1 MSQNKH
7 TELMSSAQAA
17 ELNFST
23 DNVKEGNCKECS
35 CEVFVRC
42 HYDDGSPI
50 KEAPYT
56 IVDSKKGETTGQ
68 TDENGLLKVINMP
81 CGGYDLYLEE
91 GSDAY
96 EPKEVLANN
105 PAFQSNPEYAA
116 ITGEYF
122 ALYVILNRK
131 GYLTYDADDSDK
143 DEVDVDGV
151 GIMSMFGVAPDG
163 YEEAYKRF
171 WELHEQINDG
181 PTSLKEAVNRA
192 HCGLAGEVAGQA
204 KDNEAL
210 ILFCEVALG
219 FVPVVGQAMDLYDLG
234 GWGWKTY
241 EGKSLDEWH
250 WAEGALIAL
259 GFIPGLGDAGKKI
272 GLTILDTLKK
282 ADPGVI
288 QLAIK
293 KIRSLSNGNIVKYLL
308 SFGDKLDEVAVEADV
323 LLNKIINGLT
333 KVLKDSASS
342 SWIVLMMKDEFA
354 FFIKALKDLK
364 SKIKESID
372 WMRGKID
379 EFTKLVS
386 TRIPGTTTNKNAAV
400 TPQNANAGKADPH
413 RKQSEKGDDH
423 IDQNAEGGAK
433 SKESCQPSNQQCQ
446 GSDPVDLLTGK
457 TYEIREDF
465 VVPARLSLKQERY
478 YQSAGE
484 REAGLLGKLW
494 RSNWDISLTVEG
506 SIVKFIDKDYSTA
519 LFDAPYQGSP
529 TRSDLMPQWRL
540 HRGEHGDL
548 FLKNKNGLEYHF
560 EYAVGTTL
568 RLTKQQDAYGNATQF
583 VYDRGCLK
591 WVVLCDGRLIQV
603 ETQRNRIQTLT
614 LCEADK
620 TPTVVLARYSYDRN
634 GFLLSVRADAGR
646 SFDYQY
652 SKEGYLTRWNDLSQT
667 WVEHDYD
674 DKGRSIATRCS
685 GGYWDDG
692 ITYDDENHIHYYHRA
707 FGGTQALHLDD
718 QNRPLQIVD
727 EFGNPTKSVWQ
738 NDLLISQENALG
750 ETVQYSYDEWG
761 NVTRAIEPNGA
772 EHAYEYNEQGW
783 LLSYTNPMGAVWS
796 YEYNTFGDVTAI
808 TDPEARQTQISYTE
822 FGQRATVT
830 GPDGSTTHYSY
841 YNNGLLARVEPPVG
855 YGMDLF
861 YDKQGRLIK
870 RVTDNKQ
877 VREWVYEKNSKQPC
891 RIQYEDGTYAHFEY
905 DIEGNL
911 TKATD
916 ALGNSQHFNYGPF
929 DKLSKVINPL
939 GAVTQYHYNAE
950 AEFAGVT
957 NSHGQKWYYDFDKGG
972 RVSAEHHYDA
982 RVDHYQ
988 YDAAGRLNRHIKPDG
1003 VQHSHSYNPS
1013 GKLLETVTLD
1023 HNEQQ
1028 LAKTWYEYDAA
1039 SRLTYTENGDAWVSF
1054 AYSPSGLLLEENL
1067 NGTPIVHEY
1076 DEHGRR
1082 IGSSGSKTARQYQW
1096 TKHQLQQLSVGEH
1109 TPLQFAY
1116 HPSGHEKTRATEQG
1130 FSLHHQWSETGLLLA
1145 QQLGRNGDS
1154 LRQYQ
1159 YDALDRLVGIN
1170 DAKRGQ
1176 SRFSLNANGQVQA
1189 VRQQKTWESQ
1199 QRFVHL
1205 FGYDS
1210 ELNLNQQGFATEY
1223 GDSDSNVVSLDDAR
1237 VKRQSRKYD
1246 KVGRVLDT
1254 GRFRYHYDKC
1264 GRVVEKTEY
1273 KDGFRPKT
1281 TRFVWNGDDR
1291 LTHLE
1296 LPDGGRYRYRYDPLG
1311 RRVAKECLSTQRIT
1325 EYLWDGANIVQHSQ
1339 KTADGSVVQT
1349 IEYLYEPE
1357 TFRPVAQVTHKANQ
1371 ASQLHYIV
1379 TDHAGTPQELC
1390 SENGD
1395 VVWHGE
1401 QALWGHYQQRN
1412 ALPNH
1417 GFRENAQNDELY
1429 CDLRYQGQIEDRES
1443 GLYYNVNR
1451 YYDADSGQYLSP
1463 DPIGFAG
1470 GLRPQAY
1477 VFNPLEWVDPLG
1489 LAPSGCKDASG
1500 RPLSSSQYSV
1510 VYEAKIDDKYYPGRS
1525 DKVHFQDA
1533 NKKLH
1538 EAMLAD
1544 SSFAK
1549 SMEDMYPGI
1558 TEGVKPGP
1566 RGAYPRRA
1574 PVRDLTW
1581 HHHPEKAGVMEL
1593 VPLSQHQAPGVVQ
1606 ESLHP
1611 GGKGG
1616 MYNWGGGR

>member
-81 CGGYDLYLEE
+81 CGGYELYLEE
-91 GSDAY
+91 GSDDY

-131 GYLTYDADDSDK
+131 GYLTYDADGSDK

-192 HCGLAGEVAGQA
+192 HCGLAGEVAGQG

-342 SWIVLMMKDEFA
+342 SWIFLMMKDEFA

-386 TRIPGTTTNKNAAV
+386 TRIPGTTTKKNTAV
-400 TPQNANAGKADPH
+400 TPQNANAGKADPY
-413 RKQSEKGDDH
+413 RNQSEKGDG
-423 IDQNAEGGAK
+423 NSETCVGSGGK
-433 SKESCQPSNQQCQ
+433 KTNETC
-446 GSDPVDLLTGK
+446 GVGEPVDLLTGK
-457 TYEIREDF
+457 AYETREDF
-465 VVPARLSLKQERY
+465 VVSSRLSLVHNRY
-478 YQSAGE
+478 YQSSGE
-484 REAGLLGKLW
+484 RETGLLGKLW
-494 RSNWDISLTVEG
+494 RSNWDISLTTEG
-506 SIVKFIDKDYSTA
+506 STVKFIDKDYSIA
-519 LFDAPYQGSP
+519 FFDAPYQGSP
-529 TRSDLMPQWRL
+529 TRSELMPQWCL
-540 HRGEHGDL
+540 HRGERGEL
-548 FLKNKNGLEYHF
+548 ILKNKSGLEYHF
-560 EYAVGTTL
+560 EHAVGTTL

-583 VYDRGCLK
+583 LYDRGTLK
-591 WVVLCDGRLIQV
+591 WIVLCDGRLVQV
-603 ETQRNRIQTLT
+603 ETKKRRIHTLT
-614 LCEADK
+614 LCKADK
-620 TPTVVLARYSYDRN
+620 TPVYRLAQYSYDKK
-634 GFLLSVRADAGR
+634 GFLTSVRAEAGR

-674 DKGRSIATRCS
+674 DKGRAIATRCS
-685 GGYWDDG
+685 GRYWNDKLH
-692 ITYDDENHIHYYHRA
+692 YDDDNHIHYYRNP
-707 FGGTQALHLDD
+707 FGGTQAVHLDER
-718 QNRPLQIVD
+718 NRPFLFVD
-727 EFGNPTKSVWQ
+727 EFGNQTTSVWH
-738 NDLLISQENALG
+738 DEFLLSKTNALG
-750 ETVQYSYDEWG
+750 ETVEYTYDNWG
-761 NVTRAIEPNGA
+761 NVTRVIEPNGA
-772 EHAYEYNEQGW
+772 EHHYKYNEQGW
-783 LLSYTNPMGAVWS
+783 LVSYTNPMGAVWF
-796 YEYNTFGDVTAI
+796 YEHNPFGDVTSI
-808 TDPEARQTQISYTE
+808 TDPENRKTQMTYTE
-822 FGQRATVT
+822 FGQRASVT
-830 GPDGSTTHYSY
+830 GPDGSITHYSY
-841 YNNGLLARVEPPVG
+841 YSNGLLARVEPPVG

-861 YDKQGRLIK
+861 YDGQGRLIK

-891 RIQYEDGTYAHFEY
+891 RIQYEDGTQAHFEY

-911 TKATD
+911 IKVTD
-916 ALGNSQHFNYGPF
+916 ALGHSQHFNYGAF
-929 DKLSKVINPL
+929 DKLRQVTDPF
-939 GAVTQYHYNAE
+939 GATTHYHYNAE

-957 NSHGQKWYYDFDKGG
+957 NRQGEKWFYEFDQGG
-972 RVSAEHHYDA
+972 RVCAEHHYDA

-1003 VQHSHSYNPS
+1003 VQHCHSYDPS
-1013 GKLLETVTLD
+1013 GKLLDTVTLD

-1028 LAKTWYEYDAA
+1028 LGKAWYEYDAA

-1067 NGTPIVHEY
+1067 NGTSLVHEY

-1116 HPSGHEKTRATEQG
+1116 HPSGHEQTRATEQG
-1130 FSLHHQWSETGLLLA
+1130 FSLHHQWSETGLLLE

-1170 DAKRGQ
+1170 DA
-1176 SRFSLNANGQVQA
+1176 
-1189 VRQQKTWESQ
+1189 
-1199 QRFVHL
+1199 
-1205 FGYDS
+1205 
-1210 ELNLNQQGFATEY
+1210 
-1223 GDSDSNVVSLDDAR
+1223 
-1237 VKRQSRKYD
+1237 
-1246 KVGRVLDT
+1246 
-1254 GRFRYHYDKC
+1254 
-1264 GRVVEKTEY
+1264 
-1273 KDGFRPKT
+1273 
-1281 TRFVWNGDDR
+1281 
-1291 LTHLE
+1291 
-1296 LPDGGRYRYRYDPLG
+1296 
-1311 RRVAKECLSTQRIT
+1311 
-1325 EYLWDGANIVQHSQ
+1325 
-1339 KTADGSVVQT
+1339 
-1349 IEYLYEPE
+1349 
-1357 TFRPVAQVTHKANQ
+1357 
-1371 ASQLHYIV
+1371 
-1379 TDHAGTPQELC
+1379 
-1390 SENGD
+1390 
-1395 VVWHGE
+1395 
-1401 QALWGHYQQRN
+1401 
-1412 ALPNH
+1412 
-1417 GFRENAQNDELY
+1417 
-1429 CDLRYQGQIEDRES
+1429 
-1443 GLYYNVNR
+1443 
-1451 YYDADSGQYLSP
+1451 
-1463 DPIGFAG
+1463 
-1470 GLRPQAY
+1470 
-1477 VFNPLEWVDPLG
+1477 
-1489 LAPSGCKDASG
+1489 
-1500 RPLSSSQYSV
+1500 
-1510 VYEAKIDDKYYPGRS
+1510 
-1525 DKVHFQDA
+1525 
-1533 NKKLH
+1533 
-1538 EAMLAD
+1538 
-1544 SSFAK
+1544 
-1549 SMEDMYPGI
+1549 
-1558 TEGVKPGP
+1558 
-1566 RGAYPRRA
+1566 
-1574 PVRDLTW
+1574 
-1581 HHHPEKAGVMEL
+1581 
-1593 VPLSQHQAPGVVQ
+1593 
-1606 ESLHP
+1606 
-1611 GGKGG
+1611 
-1616 MYNWGGGR
+1616 